1 MIGQKMS
8 KMGDN
13 GFFHEQ
19 GVMYDLITGYTASGA
34 NLTRMLL
41 RLLYGTR
48 EVGIVLLT
56 TNGRRH
62 TRMV

>member
-1 MIGQKMS
+1 MS
-8 KMGDN
+8 KMGN
-13 GFFHEQ
+13 NVFSHEQ
-19 GVMYDLITGYTASGA
+19 GVTNYLIIGYTASGA

-41 RLLYGTR
+41 GLLYGTR

-56 TNGRRH
+56 EKGSRH